1 MKRAILAVL
10 TLSFFW
16 LWLLF
21 ADRFFDSSP
30 DGLILSHGHGLSAT
44 LEQFGVSLYSPA
56 YFVWLGYERTH
67 PSRAVIDRGPL
78 LVFCLLQLWPLAVL
92 IFRPWPQLSLALRRV
107 IIGYSAACAL
117 VTVCGFFLL
126 RHFSSTFTA

>member
-1 MKRAILAVL
+1 MKRAILAIL

-30 DGLILSHGHGLSAT
+30 DGLMLSHEHGLSAT
-44 LEQFGVSLYSPA
+44 VEQLGVSLYWPA
-56 YFVWLGYERTH
+56 YFVGLGCERIH

-78 LVFCLLQLWPLAVL
+78 LILCLLQLWPLAVP
-92 IFRPWPQLSLALRRV
+92 IFRPWPQLSLTFQRV

-126 RHFSSTFTA
+126 CHFSSTYTR